1 VRDGLRHSFR
11 CLLLRDFDALLFAHG
26 EPLPHDGD
34 AALRRFLERPVGKP
48 GYSDT
53 LSGVRAWRHAP
64 G

>member
-1 VRDGLRHSFR
+1 MRDGLRHSFR
-11 CLLLRDFDALLFAHG
+11 CLLPCDFEPLLLAHG

-53 LSGVRAWRHAP
+53 LSDVRACRHAR